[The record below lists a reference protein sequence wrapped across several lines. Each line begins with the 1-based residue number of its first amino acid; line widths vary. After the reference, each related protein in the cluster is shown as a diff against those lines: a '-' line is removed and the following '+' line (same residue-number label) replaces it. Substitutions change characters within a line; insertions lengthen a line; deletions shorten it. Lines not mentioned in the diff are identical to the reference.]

1 MELTGHLIAL
11 GGGRRPDNIIRKFIE
26 LAGGD
31 EAKLAIVALASD
43 FPAEAAKNINDQLK
57 SLGHSGAEVIDRFNG
72 RVDCERN
79 IEKLERVT
87 GIFFTGGDQDI
98 LTAALSHTKTLEL
111 IKNIYSNGGVIAGA
125 SAGAAAMSKVMLAS
139 RGMQNDSSQLSPRP
153 KTPEKGFLS
162 KGFGFFENAIID
174 QHFNTRDRRKRLIE
188 AVMKRPELLGI
199 GIDEATAIW
208 VYPDRSFEVM
218 GDYSVNVFK
227 LKPNGDLPEAPAE
240 IENIILRSGDKY
252 PIKKSAA

>member
-1 MELTGHLIAL
+1 MELFGHLIAI
-11 GGGRRPDNIIRKFIE
+11 GGGRRPDNIIKRFIE
-26 LAGGD
+26 LAGGNN
-31 EAKLAIVALASD
+31 AKLALVTLASD
-43 FPAEAAKNINDQLK
+43 FPAEAAKGINDQLK
-57 SLGHSGAEVIDRFNG
+57 NLGYAEAEIIDRYNG
-72 RVDCERN
+72 RVDCESNLR
-79 IEKLERVT
+79 KLEGVT
-87 GIFFTGGDQDI
+87 GVFFSGGDQDI
-98 LTAALSHTKTLEL
+98 LTSALGHTKTLEL
-111 IKNIYSNGGVIAGA
+111 IRNIYQEGGVLAGT

-139 RGMQNDSSQLSPRP
+139 RGVQNDSSQHMPRP
-153 KTPEKGFLS
+153 KSPEKGFLS

-199 GIDEATAIW
+199 GIDESTAIL

-227 LKPNGDLPEAPAE
+227 TTVKNDSLQAPVE

-252 PIKKSAA
+252 PTKS

>member
-11 GGGRRPDNIIRKFIE
+11 GGGRRPDNIIKKFIE

-31 EAKLAIVALASD
+31 RAKLAIVALASD

-208 VYPDRSFEVM
+208 VHPDRSFEVM

-227 LKPNGDLPEAPAE
+227 LKPNCDLPEAPAE

-252 PIKKSAA
+252 PVKN